1 MRFIEYGHLLTKQ
14 SLEDGDDI
22 ADFVNHKS
30 MIVTEGWAE
39 PCARNLAEDTLLQ
52 FERRAYFRVDKRLQK
67 GDDKDVTLECV
78 LIPDGK
84 TKAMTS
90 TKGQMDAKEQAQGAG
105 GENKKEKKA
114 DNKKADKLASAGGED
129 KGPSKNDLKKAAI
142 KAKKDAAKADHK
154 AGTGKPAPPTDAKA
168 DAKAAAFKKAVES
181 DAAKKSP
188 EPAQAKKVTVADS
201 KPLAEFALDSDAGL
215 TAIESHFKNSSYC
228 SGKAVPGKADADL
241 LEAMEKA
248 KFSPD
253 CNTHPHVFAWWWAL
267 ASFSSPARE
276 LWE

>member
-1 MRFIEYGHLLTKQ
+1 VRFIEYGHLLTKQ
-14 SLEDGDDI
+14 SLEEGDEI

-114 DNKKADKLASAGGED
+114 DNKKADKMAATGGED
-129 KGPSKNDLKKAAI
+129 KGPSKNDLKKAE
-142 KAKKDAAKADHK
+142 KKLKKDALKADHK
-154 AGTGKPAPPTDAKA
+154 AGTEKPAPTA
-168 DAKAAAFKKAVES
+168 DAKAEARPKAEKKAPKS
-181 DAAKKSP
+181 DAKKEASNST
-188 EPAQAKKVTVADS
+188 QAKKVTVADS

-215 TAIESHFKNSSYC
+215 TAIESHLKNSSYC

-241 LEAMEKA
+241 LEAIEKA
-248 KFSPD
+248 KFTPD
-253 CNTHPHVFAWWWAL
+253 VNTHPYVFAWWWAL
-267 ASFSSPARE
+267 ASFSTPARE